1 MKKIVENKTVWFYTE
16 VVAAVLVLVA
26 MVIGVTT
33 KGLVKNTF
41 STGIVIAALIGIAI
55 EVVYQFINWEV
66 LPLLV
71 TAMYALAFGMIA
83 NQGSY
88 VISDHINGVNF
99 LGGNYDMVLQCLAL
113 VGIALVLSILA
124 LFHDQ
129 KKA

>member
-1 MKKIVENKTVWFYTE
+1 MKKIVENRTVWFYAE

-26 MVIGVTT
+26 MVIGITT

-55 EVVYQFINWEV
+55 EVVYQFVNWEV

-99 LGGNYDMVLQCLAL
+99 LGGNYGMVLQCLVL